1 MRKTALGFLAALLIV
16 FGVVLEMTLQEDTP
30 TPALADGETA
40 KVERVVDGDTLI
52 VHSGGDRL
60 RLRLLNI
67 DAPELARDGQPE
79 ECMGSAAAQ
88 RLEELAPVG
97 STVTLV
103 YDKERQDQYGRDLAA
118 VFDGDVF
125 VNEVLA
131 EEGLARA
138 VVYQSNDTYYSR
150 MQSAEAAARQ
160 AQLGMFSP
168 ECHAGR

>member
-1 MRKTALGFLAALLIV
+1 MRRTALGFLAALLIV
-16 FGVVLEMTLQEDTP
+16 FGVVLEMTLQEDAP
-30 TPALADGETA
+30 APALASGEPA

-52 VHSGGDRL
+52 VHSHGERL

-79 ECMGSAAAQ
+79 ECMGTEAAQ
-88 RLEELAPVG
+88 RLEELTPAG
-97 STVTLV
+97 TTVTLV

-118 VFDGDVF
+118 VFDGDIF

-150 MQSAEAAARQ
+150 IQSAEAAARH
-160 AQLGMFSP
+160 ANLGMFNP
-168 ECHAGR
+168 ECRAER

>member
-1 MRKTALGFLAALLIV
+1 
-16 FGVVLEMTLQEDTP
+16 
-30 TPALADGETA
+30 
-40 KVERVVDGDTLI
+40 
-52 VHSGGDRL
+52 
-60 RLRLLNI
+60 
-67 DAPELARDGQPE
+67 
-79 ECMGSAAAQ
+79 MGSAAAR

-118 VFDGDVF
+118 VFDGDIF

-168 ECHAGR
+168 ECRAGR